1 METEPSSEQSRVL
14 VIDDDELIS
23 DTLFRHLVSR
33 GVATDLAIDATTAEQ
48 LLLANDYTV
57 VLMDAYLSGQLHARA
72 TALVDRVRTLRPDSH
87 IVVLTAYL
95 SEQLAETVAKHARV
109 TVVAKPKSISYLSRV
124 IDDLLVAPTA

>member
-1 METEPSSEQSRVL
+1 VPIEYTREPSRVL

-33 GVATDLAIDATTAEQ
+33 GVQADVAIDAAAAED
-48 LLLANDYTV
+48 LLAAHDYAV

-72 TALVDRVRTLRPDSH
+72 TALVDRVRLLRPGSH

-109 TVVAKPKSISYLSRV
+109 TVVAKPKSISYLARV
-124 IDDLLVAPTA
+124 IDDLLAPA